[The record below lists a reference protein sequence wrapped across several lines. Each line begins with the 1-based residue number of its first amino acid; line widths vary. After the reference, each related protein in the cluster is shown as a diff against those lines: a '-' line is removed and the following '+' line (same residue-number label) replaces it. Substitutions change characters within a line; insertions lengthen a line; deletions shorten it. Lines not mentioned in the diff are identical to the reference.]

1 MKSSRQD
8 TQKVSFRFGETP
20 FCVGS
25 RQTLLFKGANV
36 LFTMAKRA
44 VYNG

>member
-20 FCVGS
+20 FCVWQ
-25 RQTLLFKGANV
+25 QTDFALQGR
-36 LFTMAKRA
+36 KRA
-44 VYNG
+44 VYDG